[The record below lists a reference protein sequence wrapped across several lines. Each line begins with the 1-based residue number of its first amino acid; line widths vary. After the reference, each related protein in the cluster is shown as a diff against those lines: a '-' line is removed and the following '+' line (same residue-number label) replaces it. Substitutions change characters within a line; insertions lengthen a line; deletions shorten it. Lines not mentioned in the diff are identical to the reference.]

1 MRSDEEIVQK
11 IEEIEQQLKQLRID
25 LKERKRSNSKRKLK
39 VGDSVIIL
47 NPNPN
52 QEKEGIVSKINT
64 FWVTVKTSHGNISR
78 ASKNLLTLK

>member
-1 MRSDEEIVQK
+1 MRSNEEIVQQ
-11 IEEIEQQLKQLRID
+11 IEDIEQQLKKLRID
-25 LKERKRSNSKRKLK
+25 LKERKRSQGKRKLK

-64 FWVTVKTSHGNISR
+64 FRVTVKTSHGNISR
-78 ASKNLLTLK
+78 APKNLTLK

>member
-1 MRSDEEIVQK
+1 MRSDDEIVQQ
-11 IEEIEQQLKQLRID
+11 IEQIEQQLKQLRID
-25 LKERKRSNSKRKLK
+25 LNERKRSQGKRKLK

-64 FWVTVKTSHGNISR
+64 FRVTVKTSHGNISR
-78 ASKNLLTLK
+78 APKNLTLK

>member
-1 MRSDEEIVQK
+1 MRSDDEIVQQ

-25 LKERKRSNSKRKLK
+25 LNERKRSQGRRKLK

-64 FWVTVKTSHGNISR
+64 FRITIQTSHGNISR
-78 ASKNLLTLK
+78 APKNLTLK